1 MGLFKKNPNETAY
14 VGEKKHW
21 TDVIKNTGDG
31 NLLIWRQP
39 EEDFNTNSTLIVM
52 PGEEAIFIKGGV
64 IQETFK
70 KGTYQLSTQ
79 NYPFISRLRNAFSGG
94 ISTFNCVV
102 YFVRKAQSIELKWG
116 TSNPIQVRDRQ
127 HDIMTEVRAS
137 ASYRVQV
144 ADPGMYLEKMV
155 GNNVPFHT
163 AEDLDLFFH
172 DEFQG
177 MILSILSNYLNSLES
192 ELIGLEAHLFELSNA
207 IQPYINEA
215 LSEYGLSCVKFSLA
229 GLNVDKTK
237 YDRIDDYEID
247 LKIGEIKK
255 AQGQKAA
262 AQVLGR
268 DYGTIKAVEMMT
280 NVTLNPGAG
289 GLAAAGAGMGMGMAA
304 GGVMGAMMQKAFEPL
319 SEENMGMQSAGQ
331 QNQQS
336 AGIQFR
342 QAGGQGISGRFT
354 QQSAETAEE
363 QQSAGQ
369 TSAQTNVQTD
379 AQTPAGTEAAQNPM
393 EALQTAKQLLDAG
406 FMTQE
411 EFERKRMEIISRL

>member
-1 MGLFKKNPNETAY
+1 MGLFKKNPNETAF

-52 PGEEAIFIKGGV
+52 PGEEAVFIKGGV
-64 IQETFK
+64 IQETFEN
-70 KGTYQLSTQ
+70 GTYKLSTQ

-116 TSNPIQVRDRQ
+116 TSSPIQVRDKK

-144 ADPGMYLEKMV
+144 ANPGMYLEKMV
-155 GNNVPFHT
+155 GNNVPFQT
-163 AEDLDLFFH
+163 AGDLDLFFH

-215 LSEYGLSCVKFSLA
+215 LSGYGLACVKFSLA
-229 GLNVDKTK
+229 GLNVDKSK

-255 AQGQKAA
+255 AEGQKAA

-268 DYGTIKAVEMMT
+268 DYGTIKAVEMMS

-289 GLAAAGAGMGMGMAA
+289 GLASAGAGMGMGMAA
-304 GGVMGAMMQKAFEPL
+304 GGVMGTIVQQAIKPL
-319 SEENMGMQSAGQ
+319 SEENMGLQSGEQ

-336 AGIQFR
+336 AGTPFR
-342 QAGGQGISGRFT
+342 QTGGQGISGRFT
-354 QQSAETAEE
+354 QQSAEQTDPANEK
-363 QQSAGQ
+363 QNAGQ
-369 TSAQTNVQTD
+369 ANNVQMS
-379 AQTPAGTEAAQNPM
+379 AGTEPVQNPM
-393 EALQTAKQLLDAG
+393 EALNTAKQLLEAG